1 MKLIRRLITLL
12 VVGMVCF
19 AVVGN
24 RASKT
29 EEEKDSQ
36 KSIAV
41 ESTVGIIE
49 TIIDCV
55 EERLI
60 ED

>member
-24 RASKT
+24 SASKT
-29 EEEKDSQ
+29 KEEKEEQ

-41 ESTVGIIE
+41 DGTVGVIE

-55 EERLI
+55 EEYVA
-60 ED
+60 D